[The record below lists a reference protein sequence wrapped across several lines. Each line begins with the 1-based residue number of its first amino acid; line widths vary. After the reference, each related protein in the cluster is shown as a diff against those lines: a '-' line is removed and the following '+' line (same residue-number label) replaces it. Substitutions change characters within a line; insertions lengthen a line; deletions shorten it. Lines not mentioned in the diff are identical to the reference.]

1 MSVERT
7 GGPLLW
13 PMLTALALWLAWL
26 RCEDGESVAP
36 ACASRTQAPV
46 WTIDLN
52 RAEAGALQVLP
63 GVGPSL
69 ADRIVKDRE
78 VHGTFKGP
86 EDLDRVPGIGPALLE
101 RIRPHVR

>member
-1 MSVERT
+1 M
-7 GGPLLW
+7 LW
-13 PMLTALALWLAWL
+13 PMLLALALWIAWL
-26 RCEDGESVAP
+26 RCEDAEPVAP
-36 ACASRTQAPV
+36 TCASLTQAPA

-52 RAEAGALQVLP
+52 QAEAGALQVLP

-78 VHGTFKGP
+78 VHGAFKGP